1 MTLKLIL
8 YSTYMICYIFSIIL
22 PYLIF
27 ARLECARRLFLWTRP
42 AVGSWRMAATRKMSW
57 ALKTCL

>member
-8 YSTYMICYIFSIIL
+8 YSTYDMLNLFNHLTISHICSTGVCQASL
-22 PYLIF
+22 SVDQ
-27 ARLECARRLFLWTRP
+27 